1 MKSLI
6 NLFFTLVMPISILF
20 TAIAI
25 VYFTMNFEFTKA
37 VKLGILGGV
46 MTGVAFAFL
55 MSPLILMVRSIRLY
69 KVKKEILSPNNQVKH
84 TPISADPTIY
94 EKKYQSTQANLAQ
107 EAVIPLGSRE
117 EKFMLLMDK
126 ALAYEISLNSIEQ
139 EKIGEIIHQNKE
151 EGSILLRS
159 KEEEIKITIS
169 SLTKHTAQVLISSN
183 IDNSNMKNIIAI
195 LKKKEH
201 SFMQY

>member
-1 MKSLI
+1 MKSFV

-25 VYFTMNFEFTKA
+25 VYFAMNFEFTEA

-46 MTGVAFAFL
+46 MTGVAFAFV
-55 MSPLILMVRSIRLY
+55 MTPLILMVRAIRLY
-69 KVKKEILSPNNQVKH
+69 KVKKEILSPNNQTRH

-107 EAVIPLGSRE
+107 EAIIPLDSIE

-126 ALAYEISLNSIEQ
+126 TLAYEISLNSIEQ
-139 EKIGEIIHQNKE
+139 EKIGEIIHQDKE

-169 SLTKHTAQVLISSN
+169 SLTKHTAQVLISSS
-183 IDNSNMKNIIAI
+183 IDNSNMKNIITM